1 MRFRFELRTDRVG
14 ADGTAPLYLRITHHR
29 RLYRVTTGIRLA
41 PADWNDRKQEVRRS
55 HPLAKALNTRLRD
68 LLIEAQ
74 RLSLKHPNDP
84 EAVRAALKGP
94 RGDVLDFAR
103 RHIARLTQQG
113 RYWEQRKYHTLLL
126 KLSAVFR
133 RLDWEELTP
142 RALERFEQQLRTK
155 WDNAPSTIYK
165 EMTRLRRLVRLAI
178 REGLLPPDRDP
189 FLRYEMPRPGR
200 PVRRKL
206 TLEEIRALEALEL
219 PEGSRLALYRDV
231 FLFCVY
237 AGGMRFGDAVSL
249 RREAIGP
256 DGWLRYTQM
265 KTGTRVE
272 LPLPPPALE
281 IVRRWERRNFPFVFP
296 LLEPGDDADPWRLR
310 RRIASKNALA
320 NRHLKQIARM
330 AGLAVPEE
338 VTTHT
343 ARHSFAD
350 AARRASGDVFAVSR
364 ALGHTKLSTTQR
376 YLSELDRDAVARL
389 IETVWGDGSAPTP

>member
-1 MRFRFELRTDRVG
+1 MRFRFELRADRTG

-29 RLYRVTTGIRLA
+29 RLYRVATGIRLA

-74 RLSLKHPNDP
+74 RLSLEHPNDP

-103 RHIARLTQQG
+103 CHIERLTEQG
-113 RYWEQRKYHTLLL
+113 RYWEQRKYQTLLR
-126 KLSAVFR
+126 KLYEVFH
-133 RLDWEELTP
+133 RLDWEDLTP

-155 WDNAPSTIYK
+155 WGNAPSTIYK
-165 EMTRLRRLVRLAI
+165 EMTRLSRLVRLAI
-178 REGLLPPDRDP
+178 REGLLPRDRDP
-189 FLRYEMPRPGR
+189 FQRYEMPRPGR

-265 KTGTRVE
+265 KTGARVE
-272 LPLPPPALE
+272 LPLVPPALE
-281 IVRRWERRNFPFVFP
+281 IVRRWERSGSPFVFP

-310 RRIASKNALA
+310 RRIAPKNTLA
-320 NRHLKQIARM
+320 NRYLKQIARR

-338 VTTHT
+338 ITTHT

-389 IETVWGDGSAPTP
+389 IETVWGHEKDT